1 MRSTSAQGLA
11 IIKKH
16 EGLRLSSYLCP
27 AGVPT
32 IGYGNTRYP
41 DGRKVI
47 LGEKLSSEKEATQLL
62 LASLQSFEAAVN
74 RHLPNLN
81 QCQFDALVSFTYNV
95 GTGAFIKST
104 LLKKAKVNPADP
116 SILDEFQKWVRG
128 GGKVLPGLVTRRR
141 EEANLYFSICN
152 I

>member
-16 EGLRLSSYLCP
+16 EGLRLSAYLCP

-47 LGEKLSSEKEATQLL
+47 IGEKLSSEKEATQLL
-62 LASLQSFEAAVN
+62 LASLESFEAAVN

-104 LLKKAKVNPADP
+104 LLKKAKVNAADP
-116 SILDEFQKWVRG
+116 SIVDEFQKWVRG

-141 EEANLYFSICN
+141 EEANLYFSLCK
-152 I
+152 

>member
-41 DGRKVI
+41 DGRKVV

-104 LLKKAKVNPADP
+104 LLKKAKVNAADP
-116 SILDEFQKWVRG
+116 SIVDEFQKWVRG

-141 EEANLYFSICN
+141 EEANLYFSLCK
-152 I
+152 

>member
-1 MRSTSAQGLA
+1 MRSTSALGLA

-32 IGYGNTRYP
+32 IGYGSTRYP

-62 LASLQSFEAAVN
+62 LATMAPFEAAVN
-74 RHLPNLN
+74 KHLPNLN
-81 QCQFDALVSFTYNV
+81 QCQFDALVSFAYNV
-95 GTGAFIKST
+95 GTGALIKST

-116 SILDEFQKWVRG
+116 SIVDEFQKWVRG

-141 EEANLYFSICN
+141 EEAKLYFSLCK
-152 I
+152 